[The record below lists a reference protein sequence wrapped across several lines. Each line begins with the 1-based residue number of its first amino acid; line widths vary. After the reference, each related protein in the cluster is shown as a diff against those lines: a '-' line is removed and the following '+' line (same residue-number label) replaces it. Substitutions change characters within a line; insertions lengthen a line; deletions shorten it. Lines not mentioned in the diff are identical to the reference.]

1 MRIANKRKSVVD
13 RRSEVVRR
21 KVYLLE
27 YFIQGGVERRS
38 GKEQRRRLE
47 RRADWVRVDDW
58 YSICLGAVTK
68 P

>member
-13 RRSEVVRR
+13 RRSGVDRR
-21 KVYLLE
+21 QVHLLE

-38 GKEQRRRLE
+38 GKDRRKRLE

-68 P
+68 A

>member
-1 MRIANKRKSVVD
+1 MRMDNKRKSVVD
-13 RRSEVVRR
+13 RRSEGDRR

-38 GKEQRRRLE
+38 GKERRRRLE
-47 RRADWVRVDDW
+47 RRADWVRVNDW